1 MFQIWWTLFKSYPHL
16 DRWFLPAPSFLHS
29 LHPSTSLGVRFKF
42 SFNVGRNTYRKQTHL
57 GWNLF
62 FKSSFTTRL
71 WILYENHWNR
81 WLESRKRGRSEY
93 GGRGEYGE
101 YGGRGAYLAV
111 LAAGSGRG
119 FYKLP
124 PPPPL
129 TCKKGQNLAFS
140 ASLTPI
146 WEKTLQYTFKSL
158 PRGNKLSFIFPQTQ
172 ELVRT
177 MIFACFLRTDSSG
190 RILNG

>member
-1 MFQIWWTLFKSYPHL
+1 MVAEVHIMV
-16 DRWFLPAPSFLHS
+16 WF
-29 LHPSTSLGVRFKF
+29 
-42 SFNVGRNTYRKQTHL
+42 
-57 GWNLF
+57 
-62 FKSSFTTRL
+62 
-71 WILYENHWNR
+71 
-81 WLESRKRGRSEY
+81 
-93 GGRGEYGE
+93 
-101 YGGRGAYLAV
+101 GGRGAYLAV

-190 RILNG
+190 RILKQME

>member
-1 MFQIWWTLFKSYPHL
+1 MVSEGEY
-16 DRWFLPAPSFLHS
+16 
-29 LHPSTSLGVRFKF
+29 G
-42 SFNVGRNTYRKQTHL
+42 
-57 GWNLF
+57 
-62 FKSSFTTRL
+62 
-71 WILYENHWNR
+71 
-81 WLESRKRGRSEY
+81 EY

-146 WEKTLQYTFKSL
+146 WGKTLQYTFKSL

-177 MIFACFLRTDSSG
+177 MIFACFLRTDSQG